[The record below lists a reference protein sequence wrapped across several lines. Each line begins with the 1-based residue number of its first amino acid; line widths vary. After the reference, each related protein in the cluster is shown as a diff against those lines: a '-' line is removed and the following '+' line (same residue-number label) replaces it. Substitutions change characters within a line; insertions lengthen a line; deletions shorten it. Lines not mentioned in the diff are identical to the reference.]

1 MNGISGLPYSVLQ
14 PSFFWAVATEGRK
27 AKRMRDFWS
36 MVGVEGKPK
45 SKEGLVDCGG
55 IVSLE
60 GLRVCAL
67 VGGGGKCS
75 VGVG

>member
-1 MNGISGLPYSVLQ
+1 
-14 PSFFWAVATEGRK
+14 
-27 AKRMRDFWS
+27 